1 MNNADVDHH
10 SHQKNWE
17 KRLNSYEQ
25 YIFNSRYARWLDDEG
40 RRENWDETVNRYL
53 DFFEKRR
60 PKIVKPIRK
69 ELFDAIH
76 NLDVVPSMRAIMSAG
91 KALERDN
98 VAGYNCAY
106 LACDNLRAWDEAA
119 YILMCGTGVGYSVER
134 QYVTQ
139 LPEIAEQMFDTD
151 TIITVSDSKI
161 GWAKAIRETVA
172 MAYAGQIPKWD
183 FSRIRPAGA
192 KLKTMGGRASG
203 PAPLESMLKNIV
215 GIIKGA
221 AGRKLSSI
229 EAHDIFCHVASSIVV
244 GGVRRSAMIS
254 LSNLTDQR
262 MATAKSGQW
271 YLMDGQRALAN
282 NSIAFTEKPDVGA
295 FMREWNT
302 IYDSKS
308 GERGLFNREAAK
320 KLSPERRDTDHDFG
334 TNPCSEIVL
343 RSRQFCN
350 LSEAIARPGDGY
362 KELSRKVILA
372 TVLGTLQSELTDF
385 RYLSSAWRHNCEE
398 ERLLGVSISGWY
410 DCPWLRNATERE
422 LKDLRREV
430 VGTNKELAK
439 KMKINQ
445 STATTCVKPSGTV
458 SQLSGSASGCHPKY
472 APYYYRRVRNDVKDP
487 ITDALIEAGVPHA
500 VDPYN
505 SEAIVFTFAMKS
517 PKDAVCTKDITAIE
531 HLEFWKKLALNWCE
545 HKPSVTVNVKTE
557 EWPAVGAWCWEN
569 FDILSGVSFLPA
581 EDENHTYEQAPYEK
595 ITKRQYEIH
604 PVLKFIDWSTI
615 PESRER
621 ETELACSAGE
631 CAI

>member
-1 MNNADVDHH
+1 M
-10 SHQKNWE
+10 
-17 KRLNSYEQ
+17 NSYEQ
-25 YIFNSRYARWLDDEG
+25 YIFNSRYARWLDDRG
-40 RRENWDETVNRYL
+40 RRETWDETVNRYL
-53 DFFEKRR
+53 DFFENLH
-60 PKIVKPIRK
+60 PKIVKPIRN
-69 ELFDAIH
+69 ELFDAIY
-76 NLDVVPSMRAIMSAG
+76 NLEVVPSMRAIMSAG

-134 QYVTQ
+134 QYVSQ

-151 TIITVSDSKI
+151 TVITVSDSKI

-229 EAHDIFCHVASSIVV
+229 EAHDIFCHIASSIVV

-262 MATAKSGQW
+262 MSTAKSGQW
-271 YLMDGQRALAN
+271 YMMDNQRALAN

-302 IYDSKS
+302 IYESKS
-308 GERGLFNREAAK
+308 GERGIFNRQAAK
-320 KLSPERRDTDHDFG
+320 KLSPERRDTDHEFG

-350 LSEAIARPGDGY
+350 LSEAIARPTDGY
-362 KELSRKVILA
+362 RELSHKVRLA
-372 TVLGTLQSELTDF
+372 TILGTLQSTLTDF

-398 ERLLGVSISGWY
+398 ERLTGVSITGWY
-410 DCPWLRNATERE
+410 DCPWLYNASDSD
-422 LKDLRREV
+422 LKKLRAEV
-430 VGTNKELAK
+430 VETNKELSR

-445 STATTCVKPSGTV
+445 SAATTCVKPSGTV

-472 APYYYRRVRNDVKDP
+472 APYYYRRVRNDIKDP
-487 ITDALIEAGVPHA
+487 ITDTWIEAGVPHV

-505 SEAIVFTFAMKS
+505 SEAMVFTFAMKS
-517 PKDAVCTKDITAIE
+517 PKNAICTQDISAIE
-531 HLEFWKKLALNWCE
+531 HLEFWKKIAINWCE

-557 EWPAVGAWCWEN
+557 EWPEVGAWCWNN

-595 ITKRQYEIH
+595 ITKEQYMKH
-604 PVLKFIDWSTI
+604 PKLKPIDWSKI
-615 PESRER
+615 DESRNK

>member
-1 MNNADVDHH
+1 M
-10 SHQKNWE
+10 
-17 KRLNSYEQ
+17 NSYEQ

-40 RRENWDETVNRYL
+40 RRETWEETVNRYL
-53 DFFEKRR
+53 DFFEKRN

-76 NLDVVPSMRAIMSAG
+76 NMEVVPSMRAIMSAG

-134 QYVTQ
+134 QYVSQ
-139 LPEIAEQMFDTD
+139 LPEIAEKMFDTD
-151 TIITVSDSKI
+151 TVITVSDSKI

-172 MAYAGQIPKWD
+172 MAYAGQIPQWD

-221 AGRKLSSI
+221 SGRKLSSI
-229 EAHDIFCHVASSIVV
+229 EAHDIYCHIASSIVV
-244 GGVRRSAMIS
+244 GGVRRSAMLS

-350 LSEAIARPGDGY
+350 LSEAIARPGDGF
-362 KELSRKVILA
+362 KELSRKVRIA
-372 TVLGTLQSELTDF
+372 TILGTLQSLLTDF
-385 RYLSSAWRHNCEE
+385 RYLSSAWKQNCED
-398 ERLLGVSISGWY
+398 ERLLGVSITGWY

-422 LKDLRREV
+422 LKDLKREV
-430 VGTNKELAK
+430 VDTNKELAK
-439 KMKINQ
+439 KLKINQ
-445 STATTCVKPSGTV
+445 SAATTCVKPSGTV

-557 EWPAVGAWCWEN
+557 EWPQVGAWCWEN

-581 EDENHTYEQAPYEK
+581 EDENHTYELAPYEK

-604 PVLKFIDWSTI
+604 PVLKFVDWSTI

>member
-1 MNNADVDHH
+1 M
-10 SHQKNWE
+10 
-17 KRLNSYEQ
+17 NSYEQ
-25 YIFNSRYARWLDDEG
+25 YIFNSRYARWLEEEG
-40 RRENWDETVNRYL
+40 RRETWEETVNRYL
-53 DFFEKRR
+53 DFFENRN

-76 NLDVVPSMRAIMSAG
+76 NMEVVPSMRAIMSAG

-134 QYVTQ
+134 QYISQ
-139 LPEIAEQMFDTD
+139 LPEIAEKMFDTD
-151 TIITVSDSKI
+151 TVITVSDSKI

-172 MAYAGQIPKWD
+172 MAYAGQIPQWD

-203 PAPLESMLKNIV
+203 PAPLEQMLKNIV

-221 AGRKLSSI
+221 SGRKLSSI
-229 EAHDIFCHVASSIVV
+229 EAHDIYCHIASSIVV
-244 GGVRRSAMIS
+244 GGVRRSAMLS

-350 LSEAIARPGDGY
+350 LSEAIARPGDGF
-362 KELSRKVILA
+362 KELSRKVRIA
-372 TVLGTLQSELTDF
+372 TILGTLQSLLTDF
-385 RYLSSAWRHNCEE
+385 RYLSSAWKQNCED
-398 ERLLGVSISGWY
+398 ERLLGVSITGWY
-410 DCPWLRNATERE
+410 DCPWLRNASERE
-422 LKDLRREV
+422 LKDLKREV

-439 KMKINQ
+439 KLKINQ
-445 STATTCVKPSGTV
+445 SAATTCVKPSGTV

-487 ITDALIEAGVPHA
+487 ITDALMEAGVPHTI
-500 VDPYN
+500 DPYN
-505 SEAIVFTFAMKS
+505 SEAMVFTFAMKS

-545 HKPSVTVNVKTE
+545 HKPSVTVNVKDS
-557 EWPAVGAWCWEN
+557 EWPEVGAWCWNN

-595 ITKRQYEIH
+595 ITRRQYEIH

>member
-1 MNNADVDHH
+1 M
-10 SHQKNWE
+10 
-17 KRLNSYEQ
+17 NSYEQ
-25 YIFNSRYARWLDDEG
+25 YIFNSRYARWLDEEG
-40 RRENWDETVNRYL
+40 RRETWEETVNRYL
-53 DFFEKRR
+53 DFFESRN

-76 NLDVVPSMRAIMSAG
+76 NLDVVPSMRAVMSAG

-139 LPEIAEQMFDTD
+139 LPEIAEKMFDTD
-151 TIITVSDSKI
+151 TVITVSDSKI

-172 MAYAGQIPKWD
+172 MAYAGQIPQWD

-203 PAPLESMLKNIV
+203 PAPLEQMLKNIV

-229 EAHDIFCHVASSIVV
+229 EASDVFAHIASSIVV

-295 FMREWNT
+295 FMKEWGT
-302 IYDSKS
+302 IYESKS
-308 GERGLFNREAAK
+308 GERGIFNREAAK
-320 KLSPERRDTDHDFG
+320 RLSPERRDTDHEFG

-350 LSEAIARPGDGY
+350 LSEAIARPNDKY
-362 KELSRKVILA
+362 EELSRKLRIATILGSLQA
-372 TVLGTLQSELTDF
+372 TLTDF

-398 ERLLGVSISGWY
+398 ERLLGVSITGWY
-410 DCPWLRNATERE
+410 DCPWLRNATEGE
-422 LKDLRREV
+422 LKKLRAEV
-430 VGTNKELAK
+430 VDTNKEIAK
-439 KMKINQ
+439 KLKINQ
-445 STATTCVKPSGTV
+445 SAATTCVKPSGTV

-472 APYYYRRVRNDVKDP
+472 APFYYRRVRNDVKDP

-505 SEAIVFTFAMKS
+505 SEAIAFTFAMKS
-517 PKDAVCTKDITAIE
+517 PKDAVCTQDITAIE

-545 HKPSVTVNVKTE
+545 HKPSVTINVKE
-557 EWPAVGAWCWEN
+557 HEWPEVGAWCWNN

-604 PVLKFIDWSTI
+604 PVLKFIDWSKI

>member
-1 MNNADVDHH
+1 MT
-10 SHQKNWE
+10 
-17 KRLNSYEQ
+17 SYEQ

-40 RRENWDETVNRYL
+40 RRETWEETVNRYL
-53 DFFEKRR
+53 DFFEKRN

-76 NLDVVPSMRAIMSAG
+76 NMEVVPSMRAIMSAG

-134 QYVTQ
+134 QYVSQ
-139 LPEIAEQMFDTD
+139 LPEIAEKMFDTD
-151 TIITVSDSKI
+151 TVITVSDSKI

-172 MAYAGQIPKWD
+172 MAYAGQIPQWD

-203 PAPLESMLKNIV
+203 PAPLEQMLKNIV

-221 AGRKLSSI
+221 SGRKLSSI
-229 EAHDIFCHVASSIVV
+229 EAHDIYCHIASSIVV

-350 LSEAIARPGDGY
+350 LSEAIARPGDGF
-362 KELSRKVILA
+362 KELSRKVRIA
-372 TVLGTLQSELTDF
+372 TILGTLQSLLTDF
-385 RYLSSAWRHNCEE
+385 RYLSSAWKQNCED
-398 ERLLGVSISGWY
+398 ERLLGVSITGWY

-422 LKDLRREV
+422 LKDLKREV
-430 VGTNKELAK
+430 VDTNKELAK
-439 KMKINQ
+439 KLKINQ
-445 STATTCVKPSGTV
+445 SAATTCVKPSGTV

-472 APYYYRRVRNDVKDP
+472 APFYYRRVRNDVKDP

-581 EDENHTYEQAPYEK
+581 EDENHTYELAPYEK

-604 PVLKFIDWSTI
+604 PVLKFVDWSTI

>member
-1 MNNADVDHH
+1 
-10 SHQKNWE
+10 
-17 KRLNSYEQ
+17 LNSYEQ

-40 RRENWDETVNRYL
+40 RRETWEETVNRYL
-53 DFFEKRR
+53 DFFENRN

-134 QYVTQ
+134 QYISQ

-151 TIITVSDSKI
+151 TVITVSDSKI

-172 MAYAGQIPKWD
+172 MAYAGQIPQWD

-221 AGRKLSSI
+221 SGRKLSSI
-229 EAHDIFCHVASSIVV
+229 EAHDIYCHIASSIVV

-295 FMREWNT
+295 FMKEWGT
-302 IYDSKS
+302 IYESKS
-308 GERGLFNREAAK
+308 GERGIFNREAAK
-320 KLSPERRDTDHDFG
+320 RLSPERRDTDHEFG

-350 LSEAIARPGDGY
+350 LSEAIARPGDTYG
-362 KELSRKVILA
+362 ELSRKLRIATIL
-372 TVLGTLQSELTDF
+372 GSLQSTLTDF
-385 RYLSSAWRHNCEE
+385 RYLSSAWRQNSEE
-398 ERLLGVSISGWY
+398 ERLLGVSITGWY
-410 DCPWLRNATERE
+410 DCPWLRNASEAE
-422 LKDLRREV
+422 LKKLRAEV
-430 VGTNKELAK
+430 VDTNKELAK
-439 KMKINQ
+439 KLKINQ
-445 STATTCVKPSGTV
+445 SAATTCVKPSGTV

-472 APYYYRRVRNDVKDP
+472 APYYYRRVRNDIKDP
-487 ITDALIEAGVPHA
+487 ITDALMEAGVPHTI
-500 VDPYN
+500 DPYN
-505 SEAIVFTFAMKS
+505 SEAMVFTFAMKS

-545 HKPSVTVNVKTE
+545 HKPSVTINVKE
-557 EWPAVGAWCWEN
+557 HEWPAVGAFCWEN

-604 PVLKFIDWSTI
+604 PVLKFIDWSAI
-615 PESRER
+615 PESKER

>member
-1 MNNADVDHH
+1 M
-10 SHQKNWE
+10 
-17 KRLNSYEQ
+17 NSYEQ

-40 RRENWDETVNRYL
+40 RRETWEETVNRYL
-53 DFFEKRR
+53 DFFEKRN
-60 PKIVKPIRK
+60 PKIVKPIRQ

-76 NLDVVPSMRAIMSAG
+76 NLDVVPSMRAVMSAG

-139 LPEIAEQMFDTD
+139 LPEIAEKMFDTD
-151 TIITVSDSKI
+151 TVITVSDSKI

-172 MAYAGQIPKWD
+172 MAYAGQIPQWD

-203 PAPLESMLKNIV
+203 PAPLEQMLKNIV

-229 EAHDIFCHVASSIVV
+229 EASDVFAHIASSIVV

-295 FMREWNT
+295 FMKEWGT
-302 IYDSKS
+302 IYESKS
-308 GERGLFNREAAK
+308 GERGIFNREAAK
-320 KLSPERRDTDHDFG
+320 RLSPERRDTDHEFG

-350 LSEAIARPGDGY
+350 LSEAIARPNDKY
-362 KELSRKVILA
+362 EELSRKLRIATILGSLQA
-372 TVLGTLQSELTDF
+372 TLTDF

-398 ERLLGVSISGWY
+398 ERLLGVSITGWY

-439 KMKINQ
+439 RMKINQ
-445 STATTCVKPSGTV
+445 SAATTCVKPSGTV
-458 SQLSGSASGCHPKY
+458 SQLAGSASGCHPKY

-487 ITDALIEAGVPHA
+487 ITDALIDAGVPHA

-505 SEAIVFTFAMKS
+505 SEAIAFTFAMKS
-517 PKDAVCTKDITAIE
+517 PKDAVCTQDITAIA
-531 HLEFWKKLALNWCE
+531 HLEFWKKLATCWTE
-545 HKPSVTVNVKTE
+545 HKPSVTINVRE
-557 EWPAVGAWCWEN
+557 HEWPEVGAWCWNN

-604 PVLKFIDWSTI
+604 PTLKDIDWSKI

>member
-1 MNNADVDHH
+1 M
-10 SHQKNWE
+10 
-17 KRLNSYEQ
+17 NSYEQ

-40 RRENWDETVNRYL
+40 RRETWEETVNRYL
-53 DFFEKRR
+53 DFFEKRN

-76 NLDVVPSMRAIMSAG
+76 NMEVVPSMRAIMSAG

-134 QYVTQ
+134 QYVSQ
-139 LPEIAEQMFDTD
+139 LPEIAEKMFDTD
-151 TIITVSDSKI
+151 TVITVSDSKI

-172 MAYAGQIPKWD
+172 MAYAGQIPQWD

-203 PAPLESMLKNIV
+203 PAPLEQMLKNIV

-221 AGRKLSSI
+221 SGRKLSSI
-229 EAHDIFCHVASSIVV
+229 EAHDIYCHIASSIVV
-244 GGVRRSAMIS
+244 GGVRRSAMLS

-350 LSEAIARPGDGY
+350 LSEAIARPGDGF
-362 KELSRKVILA
+362 KELSRKVRIA
-372 TVLGTLQSELTDF
+372 TILGTLQSLLTDF
-385 RYLSSAWRHNCEE
+385 RYLSSAWKQNCED
-398 ERLLGVSISGWY
+398 ERLLGVSITGWY

-422 LKDLRREV
+422 LKDLKREV
-430 VGTNKELAK
+430 VDTNKELAK
-439 KMKINQ
+439 KLKINQ
-445 STATTCVKPSGTV
+445 SAATTCVKPSGTV

-581 EDENHTYEQAPYEK
+581 EDENHTYELAPYEK

-604 PVLKFIDWSTI
+604 PVLKFVDWSTI

>member
-1 MNNADVDHH
+1 M
-10 SHQKNWE
+10 
-17 KRLNSYEQ
+17 NSYEQ

-40 RRENWDETVNRYL
+40 RRETWEETVNRYL
-53 DFFEKRR
+53 DFFEKRN

-76 NLDVVPSMRAIMSAG
+76 NMEVVPSMRAIMSAG

-134 QYVTQ
+134 QYVSQ
-139 LPEIAEQMFDTD
+139 LPEIAEKMFDTD
-151 TIITVSDSKI
+151 TVITVSDSKI

-172 MAYAGQIPKWD
+172 MAYAGQIPQWD

-203 PAPLESMLKNIV
+203 PAPLEQMLKNIV

-221 AGRKLSSI
+221 SGRKLSSI
-229 EAHDIFCHVASSIVV
+229 EAHDIYCHIASSIVV

-350 LSEAIARPGDGY
+350 LSEAIARPGDGF
-362 KELSRKVILA
+362 KELSRKVRIA
-372 TVLGTLQSELTDF
+372 TILGTLQSLLTDF
-385 RYLSSAWRHNCEE
+385 RYLSSAWKQNCED
-398 ERLLGVSISGWY
+398 ERLLGVSITGWY

-422 LKDLRREV
+422 LKDLKREV
-430 VGTNKELAK
+430 VDTNKELAK
-439 KMKINQ
+439 KLKINQ
-445 STATTCVKPSGTV
+445 SAATTCVKPSGTV

-581 EDENHTYEQAPYEK
+581 EDENHTYELAPYEK

-604 PVLKFIDWSTI
+604 PVLKFVDWSTI